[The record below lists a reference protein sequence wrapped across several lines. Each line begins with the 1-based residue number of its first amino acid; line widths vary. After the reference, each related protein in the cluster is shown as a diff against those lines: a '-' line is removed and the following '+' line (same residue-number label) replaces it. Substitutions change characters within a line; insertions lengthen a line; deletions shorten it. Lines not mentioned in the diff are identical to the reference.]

1 MAADIFFLSITRS
14 LKCILWYVL
23 TPVYIWELI
32 SQETKL
38 NHERRSQGR
47 QRKQQIIFNSFI
59 INCQLDIDWTCTIAR
74 STTLKNLASGIL
86 FPNCVN
92 VSSCFLWKERLA
104 YQWPLLTVAFNWIH
118 RIQMG
123 TKKSNPK
130 IKTPSVSYWFVNV
143 ERVLILLTELT
154 SDRRLYTTK
163 REGRDVRLAGIVK
176 VYNSGFLH
184 VMSNLKINNHWV
196 HTRNLAPIN
205 SYLIDCLI

>member
-1 MAADIFFLSITRS
+1 MAVPLKNKIMLKQIHVLWAQKLKIQWCSPEFFSPIFTEDSNKLRILWLQTSSFWVLRG
-14 LKCILWYVL
+14 LWNAILWYVL
-23 TPVYIWELI
+23 TPVYIWDLI

-104 YQWPLLTVAFNWIH
+104 YQWPLLTVAFN
-118 RIQMG
+118 
-123 TKKSNPK
+123 
-130 IKTPSVSYWFVNV
+130 
-143 ERVLILLTELT
+143 
-154 SDRRLYTTK
+154 
-163 REGRDVRLAGIVK
+163 
-176 VYNSGFLH
+176 
-184 VMSNLKINNHWV
+184 
-196 HTRNLAPIN
+196 
-205 SYLIDCLI
+205 